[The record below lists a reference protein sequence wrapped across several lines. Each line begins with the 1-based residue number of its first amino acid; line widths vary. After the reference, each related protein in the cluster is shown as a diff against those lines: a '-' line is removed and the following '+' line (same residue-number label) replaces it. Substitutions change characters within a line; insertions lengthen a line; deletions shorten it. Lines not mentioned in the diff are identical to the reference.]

1 MFATF
6 PEERKMNN
14 YNETISKY
22 DDMCIVGS
30 LDTDSNDCGLDEIEQ
45 QRSLE
50 RASRPELD
58 PLFLGLPH

>member
-1 MFATF
+1 
-6 PEERKMNN
+6 MNN